1 MFGAAR
7 HDELSLPP
15 EMLNISSD
23 GRWTGGEQHGE
34 VFITEQSVLV
44 VGFFCDA
51 CESVSPEANVF
62 SCRLTSGHCFVDDL
76 SC

>member
-1 MFGAAR
+1 MVLCESPGPISCFGAAR

-34 VFITEQSVLV
+34 VFITEQSVL
-44 VGFFCDA
+44 GR
-51 CESVSPEANVF
+51 
-62 SCRLTSGHCFVDDL
+62 RLL
-76 SC
+76 L